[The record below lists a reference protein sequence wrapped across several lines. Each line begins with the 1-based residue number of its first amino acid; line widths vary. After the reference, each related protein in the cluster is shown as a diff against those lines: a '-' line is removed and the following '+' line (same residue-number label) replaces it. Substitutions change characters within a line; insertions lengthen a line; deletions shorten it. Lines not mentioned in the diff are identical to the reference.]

1 MTAMKFTG
9 HKSEQMH
16 RRYYTIQSEDL
27 HEATANRQKHTAH
40 TVLTLAS
47 SAVSGQGVRGCHS
60 NVGA

>member
-1 MTAMKFTG
+1 MTAMKIVG

-16 RRYYTIQSEDL
+16 RRHNTIQSENL
-27 HEATANRQKHTAH
+27 HEAAEKLQRCTSN
-40 TVLTLAS
+40 TVITLAS